1 MTPSAAEIAA
11 RLLSLAATRGPGR
24 SFCPSDAARALA
36 PDWRA
41 LMPAVRAEAARL
53 QDSGRLG
60 ASQRGRAVRIA
71 AARGPIR
78 LHLP

>member
-11 RLLSLAATRGPGR
+11 KLLTLAEARGPGA
-24 SFCPSDAARALA
+24 SFCPSEAARALA
-36 PDWRA
+36 ADWHG

-53 QDSGRLG
+53 QDAGRLG
-60 ASQRGRAVRIA
+60 ASQRGQPVRVET
-71 AARGPIR
+71 ARGPIR